1 MVLKIPEGGNDSE
14 AYAGTSET
22 EGEGKTITCSRSGL
36 LTIYGWLTDDG
47 NVQPQ
52 EAWVGLYGKV
62 RTTENSVVKSMP
74 EWVLLQ
80 LQPWAVTTKSN
91 TMGYVGFS
99 IPV

>member
-14 AYAGTSET
+14 AYVGTSET
-22 EGEGKTITCSRSGL
+22 EGKTITCDHSGL

-62 RTTENSVVKSMP
+62 RTTGSSGVQSTS